1 MENFAAVQCD
11 CNRRVK
17 NDRIFQTL
25 PPEKLQSGMSASQFT
40 ALVTSDMVCGRSRD
54 CRHRKQVLLGWLL
67 STPRKGRSISNFP
80 QLVNRSNDPV
90 ELFLDS
96 GIRFPKAHIAR
107 RLMQKKFGF
116 RYLMDVI
123 GLDAS
128 VVKGSHGRLAAPGRE
143 ETDSPVFV
151 CSSRAI
157 EADAVAVT
165 GVKKQL
171 LQLQFGV

>member
-1 MENFAAVQCD
+1 MSMYGNQHDVDRVEALLEEVSGIDRVF
-11 CNRRVK
+11 NREK
-17 NDRIFQTL
+17 QTAIGIDH
-25 PPEKLQSGMSASQFT
+25 ERSGDLVVLAEPGCWFT
-40 ALVTSDMVCGRSRD
+40 YYFWMDDARAPDYARTVDI
-54 CRHRKQVLLGWLL
+54 HRKPGY
-67 STPRKGRSISNFP
+67 
-80 QLVNRSNDPV
+80 DPV

-96 GIRFPKAHIAR
+96 GIRFPKAHIAK

-123 GLDAS
+123 GLDAT
-128 VVKGSHGRLAAPGRE
+128 VVRGSHGRLADHGRE